1 MSTPAAHESRNDMM
15 ASMKLDKK
23 RTLLLVF
30 AVATALILL
39 NATQRSL
46 ASLSGNPA
54 PTSKFATVSADAAL
68 WYSWALLV
76 FPIYFI
82 ASRIPLKRSN
92 RVFVFVL
99 HLLIGFSFALVNIFL
114 QSLFLSLIH
123 SDPIFSFIEYG
134 FISRLYMRT
143 AIYFLIVI
151 ASYAYIF
158 HQRHREEELRAEHL
172 ESRLARLQFQM
183 LKSKLSPEFLFNTMR
198 SISDLIRK
206 DIEAADLLT
215 ARLGDF
221 LRISLENS
229 CAAQVT
235 LQQEL
240 ELVRSYLDIQR
251 VYSPQLEISIHID
264 PYSFEALVPNRLL
277 LETVQTFSFE
287 KRLDLNAVRDGN
299 ELKISISS
307 FEKAPLILRVPL
319 IPEEE
324 WEQPIQQKASHIE
337 GLEEFHRSLALQEKL
352 IKQSEPSFGKKVWG
366 IVGLWTLIAIFF
378 LAREL
383 LARTVAGD
391 PLEVMN
397 NIKDYAAW
405 YWWAIFTPLIF
416 WLAQKAPIRRGQ
428 LVRNISLHFLLSFAV
443 SLSMVFLYF
452 AQRWAFGLEG
462 NWSMLQTLLMYPHP
476 FDMLTYWAIVGVHEG
491 LAYNWKYLQ
500 EELRTAKLKGN
511 LLEAQVQALKMQLH
525 PHFLFNTLNSISELM
540 HEDMEAAEQ
549 MLKRLENFLR
559 LTFQNSDV
567 QQITLQKELEF
578 LRNYLEIQQVRFQ
591 NRLSVDLKI
600 DPEAMADRVP
610 NLILQPIVENAI
622 RHGVAPRTNAGRIEI
637 RASHRNGALLLQ
649 VEDDGPGLPTL
660 NFREGVG
667 MSNTRLRLQQ
677 LYGKEC
683 SFQMQN
689 NPQGGLLVTLQIPAS
704 PFFRELDGARR
715 QPDLTYESTD

>member
-1 MSTPAAHESRNDMM
+1 MSTSNAHKSRNDMM

-30 AVATALILL
+30 AIATMVVLL
-39 NATQRSL
+39 NATQRSV

-54 PTSKFATVSADAAL
+54 PTSKFATVAADSAL
-68 WYSWALLV
+68 WYLWALFV
-76 FPIYFI
+76 VPIYFI
-82 ASRIPLKRSN
+82 ASRIPLKRRN
-92 RVFVFVL
+92 RVFVFVA
-99 HLLIGFSFALVNIFL
+99 HLFIGALFALANICV
-114 QSLFLSLIH
+114 QSLILSFVYNE
-123 SDPIFSFIEYG
+123 PIFPFIEYG
-134 FISRLYMRT
+134 FVSRLYMRT
-143 AIYFLIVI
+143 AIYFVIVI
-151 ASYAYIF
+151 ASYAHIF
-158 HQRHREEELRAEHL
+158 YERHREEQLRAEHL
-172 ESRLARLQFQM
+172 ESQLARLQFQM

-229 CAAQVT
+229 CAGQVT

-240 ELVRSYLDIQR
+240 DLVRSYLDIQR
-251 VYSPQLEISIHID
+251 VCTPQLEVFLHID
-264 PYSFEALVPNRLL
+264 PESIGALVPNRLL
-277 LETVQTFSFE
+277 LETVQTFSFSE
-287 KRLDLNAVRDGN
+287 RLHLHAVSAGS
-299 ELKISISS
+299 ELKISISG
-307 FEKAPLILRVPL
+307 FEKVPGDLNLPVKIEGSELILRVPL
-319 IPEEE
+319 LPEEE
-324 WEQPIQQKASHIE
+324 MEESYEEKPSTME
-337 GLEEFHRSLALQEKL
+337 GLEEFHRSLAMQEKL
-352 IKQSEPSFGKKVWG
+352 IKASQPSFVKKVWG
-366 IVGLWTLIAIFF
+366 IAGLWTLIAIFF
-378 LAREL
+378 LVREL
-383 LARTVAGD
+383 LARKVAGQ

-405 YWWAIFTPLIF
+405 YWWAIFTPCIF
-416 WLAQKAPIRRGQ
+416 WLARKNPIRRGQ
-428 LVRNISLHFLLSFAV
+428 LTRNIPLHFVLSFAV
-443 SLSMVFLYF
+443 SLTMVFLYF
-452 AQRWAFGLEG
+452 GQLWVFGVQS
-462 NWSMLQTLLMYPHP
+462 NWSLLQTLLMYPHP
-476 FDMLTYWAIVGVHEG
+476 FDMLTYWAILGVHEG

-500 EELRTAKLKGN
+500 EELRTAKLKAN

-559 LTFQNSDV
+559 LTFQNSDA

-591 NRLSVDLKI
+591 NRLAVDLKI
-600 DPEAMADRVP
+600 DPQAMTDRVP

-622 RHGVAPRTNAGRIEI
+622 RHGVAPRTDAGRIEI
-637 RASHRNGALLLQ
+637 RASHENGTLLLQ
-649 VEDDGPGLPTL
+649 VEDDGPGLPML

-667 MSNTRLRLQQ
+667 MSNTRLRLRQ

-689 NPQGGLLVTLQIPAS
+689 NPQGGLVVTLQIPV
-704 PFFRELDGARR
+704 
-715 QPDLTYESTD
+715 STETPATEV